1 MIKKILIG
9 SRKPFVKDLLFAEGI
24 TRSGKFLLANI
35 LSAFNGIEPAQ
46 SCRMLEMIPVFTKFG
61 FIDKKTAGEL
71 LRCDIDIHCYE
82 MYIGRNLNHRSSDK
96 SSVFNHPRCT
106 EFLKRCLMPDGDKAL
121 NRFYKEKPYSLFV
134 MHETMPNI
142 EIYFDLFPKLKIIHM
157 KRSPMDLVFSLYK
170 RGGGR
175 RLNKDPRYWMIP
187 FEEEKKFFP
196 WYVYPH
202 QKKYFKLS
210 EMDRVALRVINL
222 FKLYESKLATLSEK
236 HRKKILTVSF
246 ESLMLKPKK
255 EIVRISSFLG
265 KKPSS
270 QMPRILRREG
280 LPDKSFF
287 DSEDEKIS
295 VIKKLT
301 SPEHFRVLLKL
312 QEEYKKHA

>member
-1 MIKKILIG
+1 MLIG
-9 SRKPFVKDLLFAEGI
+9 SRKPLVKDLLFVEGI

-35 LSAFNGIEPAQ
+35 LSGFNGIEPAQ
-46 SCRMLEMIPVFTKFG
+46 SCRMLEMIPVFTRFG
-61 FIDKKTAGEL
+61 LIDKKMAGEL

-82 MYIGRNLNHRSSDK
+82 MYIGRNLNHRLHDK
-96 SSVFNHPRCT
+96 SSVFNHPRR
-106 EFLKRCLMPDGDKAL
+106 EDFLKRYSMPDGDAAL
-121 NRFYKEKPYSLFV
+121 ERFYKEKPHSLFV

-142 EIYFDLFPKLKIIHM
+142 DIYFNLFPKLKVIHM
-157 KRSPMDLVFSLYK
+157 KRNPMSLVFSLYK

>member
-1 MIKKILIG
+1 MIRTTTVIG

-222 FKLYESKLATLSEK
+222 FKLYKNRLTTLPEK
-236 HRKKILTVSF
+236 YRKKILTVSF
-246 ESLMLKPKK
+246 ESLILEPKK
-255 EIVRISSFLG
+255 EVLRISSFLG
-265 KKPSS
+265 GKPSS
-270 QMPRILRREG
+270 QMSSILRREG
-280 LPDKSFF
+280 LRDRSYFN
-287 DSEDEKIS
+287 SEDEKITE
-295 VIKKLT
+295 IKRLV
-301 SPEHFRVLLKL
+301 SPEYFRVLFKL
-312 QEEYKKHA
+312 QEEYKK